1 MRPEAV
7 DRSATRKLCIGGSV
21 STRRPLRDV
30 TPRTII
36 AGCLLGLALGA
47 GADADSDLARLRD
60 EMASLRDRLARH
72 DETLGEARE
81 RAFTLAHEIDQLAT
95 ARAALQ
101 ARIAKRRARV
111 GRLDAE
117 RAALSEAL
125 ARARR
130 ALGRSLVQRY
140 ALSTQPR
147 LKLLL
152 NQPDTARLARHLAYH
167 DHASRAWAR
176 DFAAL
181 AEQVATLEHKTAA
194 VGLET
199 AKLRRLRQRHDTQLT
214 TLKNMRSEHEA
225 LAAAIAARMRDDNL
239 RLEQLTVDEQRL
251 LELVEALQAATETPP
266 EGDFA
271 ALEGRLAW
279 PAQGRLASRPGA
291 RLRDDGARWAGVLIA
306 SPPGTAVQAVAR
318 GRVVYADWFRNLGK
332 LVILDHGGGYMS
344 LYGNLA
350 ELATRDGAVVAA
362 GDTIARVGAASAEM
376 PPGLYFEL
384 RAGGRPLDPRTW
396 CAKR

>member
-1 MRPEAV
+1 MRPEA
-7 DRSATRKLCIGGSV
+7 DGRSGTRKLCCGVRTG
-21 STRRPLRDV
+21 RRARDA
-30 TPRTII
+30 TPRRLA

-47 GADADSDLARLRD
+47 GADEGGDLARLRS

-72 DETLGEARE
+72 DDTLGEARE
-81 RAFTLAHEIDQLAT
+81 RAFTLAREIDQLSA
-95 ARAALQ
+95 ARATLE
-101 ARIAKRRARV
+101 ARIARRRARV
-111 GRLDAE
+111 ARLDAE
-117 RAALSEAL
+117 RAGLSEAL

-167 DHASRAWAR
+167 DYASRAWAR

-181 AEQVATLEHKTAA
+181 AEQVAALEQKTAA
-194 VGLET
+194 VDLET

-214 TLKNMRSEHEA
+214 TLKNLRSEHEA
-225 LAAAIAARMRDDNL
+225 LAAAIAARMRDDTL
-239 RLEQLTVDEQRL
+239 RLEQLSADEQRL
-251 LELVEALQAATETPP
+251 RELVETLQTATKANTED
-266 EGDFA
+266 DFA
-271 ALEGRLAW
+271 ALKGHLAW
-279 PAQGRLASRPGA
+279 PAKGRLASRPGA

-306 SPPGTAVQAVAR
+306 SAPGAAVQAVAG
-318 GRVVYADWFRNLGK
+318 GRVVYADRFRNLGK
-332 LVILDHGGGYMS
+332 LVIVDHGAGYMT
-344 LYGNLA
+344 LYGNLD
-350 ELATRDGAVVAA
+350 ELATRDGAVVTA

-376 PPGLYFEL
+376 PAGLYFEL